1 MSIDYAGKR
10 GIHESGDLPDV
21 SEGIQ
26 MFFQR
31 IEIFLVRKQN
41 DKGFLQEDLDPIST
55 QGVRMSQTPQ
65 QLAMHPEGERDWKWS
80 MLYMVPEPELKVDDI
95 VKIHGVKYRVMQ
107 RSRNKEYGCVSYELL
122 EDYDEE

>member
-31 IEIFLVRKQN
+31 IELELIRKQN
-41 DKGFLQEDLDPIST
+41 DGGFLQEDADPIST
-55 QGVRMSQTPQ
+55 QGVRITQTPQ

-80 MLYMVPEPELKVDDI
+80 NLFMVPEPRLKVDDR
-95 VKIHGVKYRVMQ
+95 VKIQGVKYRVMN
-107 RSRNKEYGCVSYELL
+107 RADNKEYGCMQYELL
-122 EDYDEE
+122 EDYDD